1 MSGGCLEGVSR
12 VSVVCRVSQRCLEGI
27 YGMSEWYVRCQ
38 DVSEGQVRT
47 SKVRIDKVNTGAY
60 MVSGRCLKGVR
71 RLSVEYSNDM
81 QGVKMYLKAKSGLVK
96 LG

>member
-1 MSGGCLEGVSR
+1 MGCPN
-12 VSVVCRVSQRCLEGI
+12 
-27 YGMSEWYVRCQ
+27 GMRCQ

-81 QGVKMYLKAKSGLVK
+81 QGVKKYLKAKSGLVK